1 MTRSSIY
8 DDTGKIMRYCVT
20 IRLKGYAVFLLVLI
34 SVCPYSSTILTAQ
47 GGSPG
52 CAQTL
57 FVGGSGPGNYTRIQ
71 DAINNASQGDTVFVF
86 DDSAPYYESLKINVS
101 IQLVGENRNTTS
113 IEGGNHAI
121 SIYVD
126 DVRVSGFR
134 ISNVGDFWNCCG
146 FYVTSQGNNISD
158 NNIINNFRM
167 NGVFLD
173 GASYN
178 TIYGN
183 LIENNQYHGI
193 RLEYTSHNVIK
204 NNVLVNNRGYG
215 IYLYEA
221 TDNILVGNTVQQ
233 SFFDGVMLGNNSQDN
248 LIYQNNFIGNPAN
261 AYDASGNSWD
271 NGSVGNY
278 WDDYTGSDSDGDG
291 IGDSPYMIPGGASQD
306 RFPLMA
312 PYERHPDLIDITI
325 TGGIGLTISVRNNGT
340 EDVLHFDWEFSLNG
354 GLLLVPSQRS
364 SQGSVMFL
372 GAGQSVVLQTY
383 RVLFG
388 VGIVEVTVK
397 AGSQSES
404 LRGALFL
411 FLYLPRPS

>member
-1 MTRSSIY
+1 MKP
-8 DDTGKIMRYCVT
+8 GVM
-20 IRLKGYAVFLLVLI
+20 IRLEGYFVFLLLLI
-34 SVCPYSSTILTAQ
+34 NVCPSCFAHLTEQ
-47 GGSPG
+47 GGSTG

-57 FVGGSGPGNYTRIQ
+57 FVGGSGPGNYTKIQ
-71 DAINNASQGDTVFVF
+71 EAINNASQGDTVYVF

-126 DVRVSGFR
+126 DVTVRGFR
-134 ISNVGDFWNCCG
+134 ISNVGDFWNCCA
-146 FYVTSQGNNISD
+146 FYVTSQGNNISN

-178 TIYGN
+178 TISGN
-183 LIENNQYHGI
+183 LIENNRYHGI
-193 RLEYTSHNVIK
+193 RLEYTSHNVII
-204 NNVLVNNRGYG
+204 NNVIVNNRGYG

-221 TDNILVGNTVQQ
+221 TDNILMGNTVQQ
-233 SFFDGVMLGNNSQDN
+233 SFFDGLMLGNNSEDN

-278 WDDYTGSDSDGDG
+278 WDDYNGSDGDGDG
-291 IGDSPYMIPGGASQD
+291 IGDSPYIIPGGASQD
-306 RFPLMA
+306 RFPLVV
-312 PYERHPDLIDITI
+312 PYERHPDMIDIII
-325 TGGIGLTISVRNNGT
+325 TGGIGLTISASNSGT
-340 EDVLHFDWEFSLNG
+340 EDILHFDWESSING

-372 GAGQSVVLQTY
+372 GAGQDVVLQTY

-388 VGIVEVTVK
+388 VGIIEVTVK
-397 AGSQSES
+397 AGSRSES
-404 LRGALFL
+404 LKGVLFL
-411 FLYLPRPS
+411 LLFLPFPS